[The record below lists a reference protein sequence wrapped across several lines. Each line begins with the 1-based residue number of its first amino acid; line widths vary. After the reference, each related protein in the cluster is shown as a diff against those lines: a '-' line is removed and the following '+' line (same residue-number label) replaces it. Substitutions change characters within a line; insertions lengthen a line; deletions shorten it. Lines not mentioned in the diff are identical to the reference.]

1 VINLNIRSA
10 LSIDCSPAP
19 PRRHAL
25 IYSAS
30 NNNTSSLLSN
40 HNNSHHRRRRRRYIR
55 SVSQPNCPTLLL
67 SLPCSFYLVL
77 YKIQSRLCLHT
88 MIDLDSVSNPN
99 RSTTHSQQHNSL
111 SIGGTAKAIER
122 KEKPYR
128 LRWVE
133 SMDLVYFAPPP
144 LVSLLALFCVCG
156 GGVLPSLVSLC
167 AARSLYDDLSFGAFS
182 LARSL
187 SSPPLLF
194 THSCY
199 GARCVLLVYVC
210 CVVATCAS
218 AVSGSPSLAIH
229 RDTLLA
235 PWCDRCTALSP
246 EEFGRTCRGTLHA
259 HLLLV
264 LLLVVEQPYHGL
276 EQ

>member
-1 VINLNIRSA
+1 MINLNIRSA

-156 GGVLPSLVSLC
+156 GGVLPSLSSLSSPSVLL
-167 AARSLYDDLSFGAFS
+167 APSTTISPLELSRS
-182 LARSL
+182 LARSRL
-187 SSPPLLF
+187 HRCSLHTLV
-194 THSCY
+194 TVHVVSCWCM
-199 GARCVLLVYVC
+199 CV
-210 CVVATCAS
+210 AS
-218 AVSGSPSLAIH
+218 
-229 RDTLLA
+229 
-235 PWCDRCTALSP
+235 
-246 EEFGRTCRGTLHA
+246 
-259 HLLLV
+259 
-264 LLLVVEQPYHGL
+264 
-276 EQ
+276 

>member
-1 VINLNIRSA
+1 MINLNIRSA

-88 MIDLDSVSNPN
+88 MIDLDSASNPN
-99 RSTTHSQQHNSL
+99 RSTTPQPTTQFALYRWDGESHRAQGETLQIKVGGEHGFGLLCTSASCLATRTLLCLWWRCPSFSL
-111 SIGGTAKAIER
+111 
-122 KEKPYR
+122 
-128 LRWVE
+128 V
-133 SMDLVYFAPPP
+133 
-144 LVSLLALFCVCG
+144 
-156 GGVLPSLVSLC
+156 SLVSLC
-167 AARSLYDDLSFGAFS
+167 AARSLYDDLSFGAFA

-187 SSPPLLF
+187 SSPPLLLH
-194 THSCY
+194 TLVTVHVVSCWCM
-199 GARCVLLVYVC
+199 CV
-210 CVVATCAS
+210 AS
-218 AVSGSPSLAIH
+218 
-229 RDTLLA
+229 
-235 PWCDRCTALSP
+235 
-246 EEFGRTCRGTLHA
+246 
-259 HLLLV
+259 
-264 LLLVVEQPYHGL
+264 
-276 EQ
+276 